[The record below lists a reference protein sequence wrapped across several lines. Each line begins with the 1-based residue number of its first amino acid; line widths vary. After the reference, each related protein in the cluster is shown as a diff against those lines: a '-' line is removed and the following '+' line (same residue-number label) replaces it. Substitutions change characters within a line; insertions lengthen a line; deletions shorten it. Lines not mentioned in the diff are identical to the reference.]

1 MTNKRETPE
10 QCRLRWASK
19 AAGLLIGKTVMAVR
33 YLSPEEMENFGW
45 DSSAV
50 VIEFTD
56 GSWICPSRDD
66 EGNGP
71 GALFTS
77 FEDLPTIPTIDGV

>member
-1 MTNKRETPE
+1 MTDERETPE
-10 QCRLRWASK
+10 QRRLRWGSK

-33 YLSPEEMENFGW
+33 YLSPEEMEGFGW
-45 DSSAV
+45 DASAV

-56 GSWICPSRDD
+56 GSWVCPSRDD

-77 FEDLPTIPTIDGV
+77 FDNLPTIPVIYGS